1 MRFRQADSCP
11 VVGQLHLTSIA
22 QKCTPVNTAKHEH
35 FSKFHSCRHS
45 CSLDATAHP
54 ERETVST
61 SSVLEAVPCLAVDLC
76 LKNSSL
82 AGREDH
88 VAGRLPPFHCLPL
101 AQPWAT
107 GAAACVIAG

>member
-1 MRFRQADSCP
+1 MSSGGSAAPYLDRSEVHAC
-11 VVGQLHLTSIA
+11 
-22 QKCTPVNTAKHEH
+22 NTAKHEH